1 MLKRRFRTLRISL
14 LGLIVSCSFALLV
27 ARVFAGVTRPHQ
39 PGDEYKRWVLPH
51 TLDTSH
57 NGTASASHRSLVF
70 HAADGPRL
78 HADFWAQAVASP
90 TIVICHGYRASR
102 ANMRSLAALEYALG
116 YNVLTFDFRGHGE
129 SEGIVTA
136 GDVAGVRDLQ
146 AALALAR
153 QQPETLPGK
162 ICVHAFSIGASVAL
176 LTLPHRDVFALIA
189 DSPYARMDEVL
200 RRVIGWRLFTSRFN
214 QRHCLRKLAS
224 LLPWSLVVVT
234 NLVFRMRFGYSLIH
248 AIDKNFEYW
257 NMLSQPKPVDAASA
271 STPVL
276 LIHALGDQLTPIS
289 HACHFVSKAQ
299 RCDISLE
306 AYFVNSAVH
315 CGAFQQYPQ
324 QYMTMLQHFLS
335 YHLENIHSQ
344 SCAA

>member
-1 MLKRRFRTLRISL
+1 MLKHRFRALRISL
-14 LGLIVSCSFALLV
+14 LGLLFSCGFALLV

-39 PGDEYKRWVLPH
+39 SGDEYKRWLLPC
-51 TLDTSH
+51 TLDSAYDGTSP
-57 NGTASASHRSLVF
+57 ASYRSLIF
-70 HAADGPRL
+70 HASDGARL

-116 YNVLTFDFRGHGE
+116 YNVLTFDFRGHGD

-146 AALALAR
+146 AALAIAS

-189 DSPYARMDEVL
+189 DSPYAYMDEVL

-214 QRHCLRKLAS
+214 KRHCLRKFAS
-224 LLPWSLVVVT
+224 ILPWSLVVVT
-234 NLVFRMRFGYSLIH
+234 NLVFRMHFGYALIH

-257 NMLSQPKPVDAASA
+257 STLSQTRSASFS

-276 LIHALGDQLTPIS
+276 LIHSMGDQLTPIS

-299 RCDISLE
+299 RCNISLE

-324 QYMTMLQHFLS
+324 QYMTTLQHFLS
-335 YHLENIHSQ
+335 YHLEHIRSQ
-344 SCAA
+344 SSVA